1 MKKIYIATGYNSWTN
16 KELHRAFKTEQE
28 ADEFL
33 NGLTDPHLVVMSYQ
47 STTQLAN
54 ALLGNQGVTA

>member
-1 MKKIYIATGYNSWTN
+1 MRKIYIVTGYNSWTN

-28 ADEFL
+28 ADQFL
-33 NGLTDPHLVVMSYQ
+33 NGLTNPHLVVMSYN

-54 ALLGNQGVTA
+54 TLLGNQEITA